1 MNKLSDIRFSTTPVM
16 FAAWPGMGNVGVMA
30 MDYLRSKLEAHLFAA
45 IDMRSI
51 TAPQSISV
59 KEGIVS
65 HPDLPRST
73 FHYRYDPDVII
84 FESDT
89 QVSGKEG
96 VAVVE
101 AVLEI
106 ARRFRVRQV
115 YTAAAYA
122 EPMSHTSPSRVYCA
136 STNQRLLQA
145 LESFGAQPIHEGQ
158 IAGLNG
164 LLLGVAADHSMDAA
178 CILATMPSYAGP
190 FSYPKASLEIVKLIG
205 DVLSVP
211 LDLAELEAAAGTTDE
226 VLETI
231 EKRIRE
237 YFPAAVSQDE
247 ELPTELKEDEVPNY
261 VMERIENLFKEV
273 ADDRSRAPEL
283 KEELDRWNLYELYE
297 DRFLDLFRSIGEE

>member
-1 MNKLSDIRFSTTPVM
+1 
-16 FAAWPGMGNVGVMA
+16 
-30 MDYLRSKLEAHLFAA
+30 
-45 IDMRSI
+45 MRSI

-226 VLETI
+226 VLEAI